1 MVAAAAAGARA
12 TDRFDFVE
20 FTRRGAT
27 PASLFYDDG
36 RTIRTLKSAVLNAPI
51 SVIQKSR

>member
-20 FTRRGAT
+20 FNEGGGDSRIFF
-27 PASLFYDDG
+27 FYDA
-36 RTIRTLKSAVLNAPI
+36 RTMRTLKSAVLNAPI
-51 SVIQKSR
+51 KVIQKSR